1 MQTHRAFADA
11 IGVEPRALWRY
22 ESENVEPS
30 ASILS
35 RIATVSGVEL
45 KWLID
50 GDPQT
55 ESAPAEIVT
64 EPAA

>member
-1 MQTHRAFADA
+1 METHRAFADA

-22 ESENVEPS
+22 ESENVEPA

-35 RIATVSGVEL
+35 RIASVSGVEL

-50 GDPQT
+50 GDPPVASET
-55 ESAPAEIVT
+55 IT